1 MANLQLNAN
10 EEIIDRWRVV
20 YLKPYGLFNWNCI
33 SCDGYIYVTNQRILF
48 DSLSSGLFTLE
59 LSLSELTE
67 FWTSKI
73 YFVPNVTVCNKDGET
88 FKFSGFKTK
97 KLVDWLQQL
106 GIPRW
111 TKEKGRKRKEKGRK
125 RKEKDRT
132 REEQDRSRKKKTSM
146 LSRIMDVVGVLFILL
161 MFMGGVPTGWLYDLG
176 VGTGTEQGQKPG
188 PGVHTIESIEE
199 AYEFFWE
206 EDPVP
211 ATVDSTVFVRCPL
224 MRLRDTGAEKG
235 TSHEYQELNYPITPG
250 QSALTFL
257 LSGAA
262 YNSYYLVQLEDGSY
276 LCVFFDDYL
285 MLQKVLGGEIDL
297 PVGYVR
303 SCTSFEHSVLY
314 DMAKECDY
322 DVDVTVVLDMYRDG
336 KCPSLL
342 DKVLRLIFAIA
353 IVASIKLVL
362 DKRKK
367 KNADLEWDHTRSSDI

>member
-1 MANLQLNAN
+1 
-10 EEIIDRWRVV
+10 
-20 YLKPYGLFNWNCI
+20 
-33 SCDGYIYVTNQRILF
+33 
-48 DSLSSGLFTLE
+48 
-59 LSLSELTE
+59 
-67 FWTSKI
+67 
-73 YFVPNVTVCNKDGET
+73 
-88 FKFSGFKTK
+88 
-97 KLVDWLQQL
+97 
-106 GIPRW
+106 
-111 TKEKGRKRKEKGRK
+111 
-125 RKEKDRT
+125 
-132 REEQDRSRKKKTSM
+132 M
-146 LSRIMDVVGVLFILL
+146 LSRIMNIVGVLFILW
-161 MFMGGVPTGWLYDLG
+161 MVMGGVPTGWLYDLG

-188 PGVHTIESIEE
+188 SGVQTIESKEE
-199 AYEFFWE
+199 ARKFFFE

-211 ATVDSTVFVRCPL
+211 ATVEGTVFVRCPL
-224 MRLRDTGAEKG
+224 IRLRDTGAKG
-235 TSHEYQELNYPITPG
+235 TYQNWNRISHSIHTTTVDEYQDLDYPITPL
-250 QSALTFL
+250 QKTLTFL
-257 LSGAA
+257 LSGAS

-336 KCPSLL
+336 KCPRFL
-342 DKVLRLIFAIA
+342 DAGLRFLFAIA